1 MITLIHQ
8 IPHVDRKALQ
18 RVVRTAE
25 HTIGCTQSALQD
37 IYNNY
42 IYCRKAKKIIRDL
55 SHGLFSKLPSTQ
67 MRTVLEHHGEN

>member
-37 IYNNY
+37 IYNTRC
-42 IYCRKAKKIIRDL
+42 CRKAKKIIRDL